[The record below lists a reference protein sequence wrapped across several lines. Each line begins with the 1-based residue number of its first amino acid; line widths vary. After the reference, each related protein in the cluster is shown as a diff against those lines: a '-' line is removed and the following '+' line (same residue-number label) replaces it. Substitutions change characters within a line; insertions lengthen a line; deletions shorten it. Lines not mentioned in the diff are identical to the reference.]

1 MTLNIINYTIVKV
14 VQDSHYQGDVRYG
27 TSGGIQCSCMSLIL
41 ISWKLFKS
49 SGLWNEFDLDCI
61 LDKKY

>member
-1 MTLNIINYTIVKV
+1 MTLSIRNYTIVKV
-14 VQDSHYQGDVRYG
+14 VQDSHHQGDVRYG
-27 TSGGIQCSCMSLIL
+27 TSGDIQCSCMSLIL

-61 LDKKY
+61 LDKEY